1 MRANWVCACSGLTS
15 SRDNPY
21 NYKLMRAV
29 LLTVV
34 LSISIAAPARAELVF
49 FQSGRAMSVRAIR
62 SEGDEIVLQL
72 RAGGDIHCDRSLIV
86 KVEPDEVPYPEET
99 AEATGPDVPAADP
112 PVIPDRYR
120 DLVTTTAARHGI
132 DPRVVNAVIRVESAY
147 DSRAVSPKGA
157 RGLMQLMPATGRQY
171 GALDLFDPKVNIDA
185 GVRYL
190 KKLLSRYDLPLA
202 LAAYNAGEAA
212 VDRFGGI
219 PPFRETQDYVSR
231 ILRLIN
237 RS

>member
-1 MRANWVCACSGLTS
+1 
-15 SRDNPY
+15 
-21 NYKLMRAV
+21 MRAV
-29 LLTVV
+29 LLTVLV
-34 LSISIAAPARAELVF
+34 SISTAAPARAELVF

-62 SEGDEIVLQL
+62 SEGEEIVLQL
-72 RAGGDIHCDRSLIV
+72 RAGGDIHCDRSLIA
-86 KVEPDEVPYPEET
+86 KVEPDEVPYPEEP
-99 AEATGPDVPAADP
+99 AEAPDSETPAEDP
-112 PVIPDRYR
+112 PIIPDRYR
-120 DLVTTTAARHGI
+120 QLVTTTATRHGV
-132 DPRVVNAVIRVESAY
+132 DPRVVNAVIRVESDY

-231 ILRLIN
+231 ILRLIS

>member
-1 MRANWVCACSGLTS
+1 
-15 SRDNPY
+15 
-21 NYKLMRAV
+21 MRAV
-29 LLTVV
+29 FALAI
-34 LSISIAAPARAELVF
+34 LSFVIATPARAELVF

-62 SEGDEIVLQL
+62 SEGEEIVLQL

-86 KVEPDEVPYPEET
+86 RVAPDEVEYPGEIERG
-99 AEATGPDVPAADP
+99 ADAAGVTEP
-112 PVIPDRYR
+112 TIPQAYKE
-120 DLVTTTAARHGI
+120 LVTQVAARHGI
-132 DPRVVNAVIRVESAY
+132 DARVVNAVIRVESAY
-147 DSRAVSPKGA
+147 DSRAVSAKGA

-171 GALDLFDPKVNIDA
+171 GALDLFDPKVNIEA
-185 GVRYL
+185 GVQHL

-219 PPFRETQDYVSR
+219 PPFRETQAYVSR